1 MIRQRISLD
10 RLRALSYIGAVVGAA
25 ACVPR
30 PQPLIPAPLPA
41 ADRDS
46 AAAWARA
53 TLPRHPTAI
62 RFRWKYRDDRL
73 SAAGLFLGPN
83 GAAALLTGMGRDG
96 ADSTLGVK
104 SGAGVVIGD
113 SIQWADPDK
122 DFRSLVPAIPM
133 LWAALGFVPLPAPS
147 AACFGELRR
156 GGDDAARMLRV
167 VDGADTLEYMFA
179 RPAQGAAAELRAQWR
194 QGGRVVATSWT
205 RFALSSGQPA
215 SARID
220 FPEGPARF
228 ELTVV
233 AVDTVAEIP
242 PALWRSRR

>member
-1 MIRQRISLD
+1 M
-10 RLRALSYIGAVVGAA
+10 
-25 ACVPR
+25 PR

-41 ADRDS
+41 ADPDS

-53 TLPRHPTAI
+53 TLPRHATAI

-73 SAAGLFLGPN
+73 SAAGRGQARIAPP
-83 GAAALLTGMGRDG
+83 
-96 ADSTLGVK
+96 DSLRLDYVATLGVK
-104 SGAGVVIGD
+104 SGAGVAIGD
-113 SIQWADPDK
+113 SIRWADPDK

-133 LWAALGFVPLPAPS
+133 LWAALGFVPLPRPE
-147 AACFGELRR
+147 AAVFGEMPLRTD
-156 GGDDAARMLRV
+156 GGTRVLRV
-167 VDGADTLEYMFA
+167 VDGADTLEYVLV
-179 RPAQGAAAELRAQWR
+179 RGAEGDAEDLRAQWR
-194 QGGRVVATSWT
+194 QGGRVIATSWT

>member
-30 PQPLIPAPLPA
+30 PEPLIPAPLPA
-41 ADRDS
+41 VDRDS
-46 AAAWARA
+46 AAAWAGA
-53 TLPRHPTAI
+53 TLPRRPTAI

-73 SAAGLFLGPN
+73 SAAGRGQARIAPP
-83 GAAALLTGMGRDG
+83 
-96 ADSTLGVK
+96 DSLRLDYVATLGVK

-113 SIQWADPDK
+113 SVLWADPDK

-133 LWAALGFVPLPAPS
+133 LWAALGFVPLPATS
-147 AACFGELRR
+147 AACFGELQH
-156 GGDDAARMLRV
+156 GGDDATRLLRV
-167 VDGADTLEYMFA
+167 AQASDTLEYLLA
-179 RPAQGAAAELRAQWR
+179 RPAHGAAAELRAQWR
-194 QGGRVVATSWT
+194 QGGRVIATSWT
-205 RFALSSGQPA
+205 RFALPSGQPA